1 MSLEILSDHSLR
13 LLVDSQFD
21 PLSDRGASAPDLKV
35 LSPYRDT
42 LPSHY
47 YNIGMEEYLFDEKTF
62 WPVAVVP
69 LSI

>member
-1 MSLEILSDHSLR
+1 M

-21 PLSDRGASAPDLKV
+21 PLSGRGASAPDLKV
-35 LSPYRDT
+35 LSPHRDT

-47 YNIGMEEYLFDEKTF
+47 YNIGMEEYLYDGRSFL
-62 WPVAVVP
+62 PGAVVP